1 MAATLGASDLSGQ
14 ALLGKSAIVEAGQ
27 RINHRKVAE
36 DTVMVLFFEE
46 LSTQTFDENF
56 LVDRVDIEKYD
67 QSDQTKDS
75 FGQLHFEDGFRVG
88 QNRRER
94 ERDYCKGQK
103 QNDKD
108 GITAHPPVAFFDA
121 SALLCEFL
129 SAKFDGRGQSVELSC
144 VLHCVSRAEWPNSSI
159 QLRAAVSGGQCG
171 FQATAH
177 GSYCPSAERTPP
189 PG

>member
-36 DTVMVLFFEE
+36 DTVMVLLFEE

-56 LVDRVDIEKYD
+56 LVDRVYIEKDD

-75 FGQLHFEDGFRVG
+75 FCQLDFEDGFRAG

-94 ERDYCKGQK
+94 KRDYCKGEQ
-103 QNDKD
+103 QNNQNRV
-108 GITAHPPVAFFDA
+108 TAHPPVTFFDA
-121 SALLCEFL
+121 SALLCKFL
-129 SAKFDGRGQSVELSC
+129 SAKFDGRGQRVEMSC
-144 VLHCVSRAEWPNSSI
+144 VLHCVSRAEWPNS
-159 QLRAAVSGGQCG
+159 VYP
-171 FQATAH
+171 T
-177 GSYCPSAERTPP
+177 
-189 PG
+189 